1 MKYLLRWITG
11 RHLGREWGTTAL
23 ATLGVA
29 LGVAVYVSI
38 RLANHSAMESF
49 RATVDTVTGTANL
62 QLAAGAEGLDERLF
76 PLVRKVPGVVAAA
89 PVVQALAPVAEC
101 AGAPPGRGEALLV
114 LGVDLFSEGE
124 FARYELSAA
133 DAAAG
138 RAFLEDPR
146 GAAVTASLARR
157 LGLRVGSSLPL
168 LAGAR
173 AVRLTVRAV
182 LQSDRLEQAMGGNL
196 VLVDIA
202 TAQEMFDRYGKL
214 DRIDLKVDEAGRS
227 AVIDRLHPLLPP
239 SVRLERP
246 EGRTQQVENMVRAFQ
261 LNLTAL
267 SCIALFVA
275 AFLILNSI
283 SMSAMRR
290 RREIGIL
297 RSLGVTRR
305 QVLVLFMAEAA
316 FCGLIGS
323 ALGLL
328 LGIALARATLGSV
341 SETITA
347 LYVVVQARTLYL
359 APEILWQGA
368 ALGLGTALLS
378 ALAPAREAAA
388 TPPAVTMR
396 QGILVERHAL
406 PIGGWSAAGGFLLL
420 LSLATGV
427 CSLRLSQPL
436 LGFVSALLLLVGFA
450 LLTPLAT
457 VMADRALAPAVRAL
471 FRIEGVLAARYLVE
485 SLARTAVVIAALM
498 VSVAMLIGLSVMV
511 GSFRDTVDTWV
522 TQTVRAD
529 LYVEPAGRAIRGS
542 SASLPTSVIDAARAL
557 GEVAAVDTY
566 RGRSTL
572 YQGRTIG
579 LAGVDLAVLA
589 RHGRVLFRDGRSSE
603 ILTQAWRGRG
613 VVVTESFARRNRTQV
628 GDRLLLDTPT
638 GRREVQ
644 VYGVFYDYSTDAG
657 AILMDRSLYAAWW
670 QDPTVNSIALYLRPG
685 ARAEAVRERL
695 LAAVGGGRSA
705 ANRHAL
711 LVTPNQDLR
720 RHVMNVFDQTFRITD
735 ALQAIVITVA
745 VLGILNTLTALVLQR
760 GREIGILRAVGAFTG
775 QIRKIVLVE
784 AGLIGLIA
792 HLIGS
797 LCGLGLAVMLVYV
810 INQQFFGWTIR
821 LRVEPGVFLQSLA
834 IMLVTSLLAALP
846 PARHAARRI
855 AADAMRLE

>member
-11 RHLGREWGTTAL
+11 RHLWRDWGGTAL
-23 ATLGVA
+23 AALGVA
-29 LGVAVYVSI
+29 LGVAVYVGI

-49 RATVDTVTGTANL
+49 RSTVDVVTGTANL
-62 QLAAGAEGLDERLF
+62 QLAAGAEGIDERVF
-76 PLVRKVPGVVAAA
+76 PAVRKLQGVVAAA
-89 PVVQALAPVAEC
+89 PVVQAIAPVAD
-101 AGAPPGRGEALLV
+101 GRGEALLV
-114 LGVDLFSEGE
+114 LGIDLFSEGE

-133 DAAAG
+133 DASAG

-157 LGLRVGSSLPL
+157 LGLQVGSSLPL

-196 VLVDIA
+196 VLLDIA

-214 DRIDLKVDEAGRS
+214 DRIDLKVDEADRP
-227 AVIDRLHPLLPP
+227 AVIGRLRPLVPP
-239 SVRLERP
+239 SVRIGRP
-246 EGRTQQVENMVRAFQ
+246 ESRTQQVENMVRAFQ

-283 SMSAMRR
+283 SMSVVRR
-290 RREIGIL
+290 RREIGVL

-305 QVLVLFMAEAA
+305 QVLALFLAEAG
-316 FCGLIGS
+316 FCGVAGS

-328 LGIALARATLGSV
+328 LGVALARAALGSV
-341 SETITA
+341 SQTITA

-359 APEILWQGA
+359 SPDILWQGA
-368 ALGLGTALLS
+368 GLGLGTALLS

-396 QGILVERHAL
+396 QGVLVERHAL
-406 PIGGWSAAGGFLLL
+406 PIGAWSAAGTAALA
-420 LSLATGV
+420 LSLATAFGT
-427 CSLRLSQPL
+427 LRLSQPL

-457 VMADRALAPAVRAL
+457 LLADRALAPAVRAL

-485 SLARTAVVIAALM
+485 SLARTSVVIAALM
-498 VSVAMLIGLSVMV
+498 VSVGMLVGLSVMV

-542 SASLPTSVIDAARAL
+542 SASLPTDVIHAARAL
-557 GEVAAVDTY
+557 PQVAAVDTY

-572 YQGRTIG
+572 YRGRTIG

-589 RHGRVLFRDGRSSE
+589 RHGRILFREGRSSE
-603 ILTQAWRGRG
+603 ILERAWRERG
-613 VVVTESFARRNRTQV
+613 VVVTESFARRNRTRV
-628 GDRLLLDTPT
+628 GERLVLDTPT
-638 GRREVQ
+638 GRHEVQ
-644 VYGVFYDYSTDAG
+644 VHGVFYDYSTDAG
-657 AILMDRSLYAAWW
+657 AILMDRALYAAWW
-670 QDPTVNSIALYLRPG
+670 GDPTVNSIALYLRPG
-685 ARAEAVRERL
+685 GQAEVVRERL
-695 LAAVGGGRSA
+695 LAATGG
-705 ANRHAL
+705 RHAL

-720 RHVMNVFDQTFRITD
+720 RHVLDVFDQTFRITY

-745 VLGILNTLTALVLQR
+745 VLGILNTLTALIMQR
-760 GREIGILRAVGAFTG
+760 GREIGILRAVGAWRG

-797 LCGLGLAVMLVYV
+797 LCGLGLAVLLVYV

-821 LRVEPGVFLQSLA
+821 LRLEPGVFLQSLA
-834 IMLVTSLLAALP
+834 IMLVASLLAALP
-846 PARHAARRI
+846 PSGHAARRI
-855 AADAMRLE
+855 AAEAMRLE

>member
-49 RATVDTVTGTANL
+49 RATVDAVTGTANL

-76 PLVRKVPGVVAAA
+76 LKVRQVPGVVAAA
-89 PVVQALAPVAEC
+89 PVVQALAPVAD
-101 AGAPPGRGEALLV
+101 GRGEALLV
-114 LGVDLFSEGE
+114 LGIDLFSEGE

-133 DAAAG
+133 DATAG

-157 LGLRVGSSLPL
+157 LGLRVGSSLPM

-227 AVIDRLHPLLPP
+227 AVIDRLRPLLPP

-283 SMSAMRR
+283 SMSAVRR

-316 FCGLIGS
+316 FCGLAGS

-341 SETITA
+341 SQTITA

-378 ALAPAREAAA
+378 ALAPAREAAD

-406 PIGGWSAAGGFLLL
+406 PIGAWSAAGGVLLL
-420 LSLATGV
+420 LSLATAV
-427 CSLRLSQPL
+427 CTLRLSQPL

-457 VMADRALAPAVRAL
+457 VMADRALAPVVRAL

-498 VSVAMLIGLSVMV
+498 VSVAMLVGLSVMV

-542 SASLPTSVIDAARAL
+542 SAALPTGVIDAARAL

-566 RGRSTL
+566 RGRSSL
-572 YQGRTIG
+572 YRGRTIG
-579 LAGVDLAVLA
+579 LAGVDLDVLA
-589 RHGRVLFRDGRSSE
+589 RHGRVLFRDSRSSE
-603 ILTQAWRGRG
+603 TLTQAWRGRG

-638 GRREVQ
+638 GRREVR

-695 LAAVGGGRSA
+695 LAAVGG
-705 ANRHAL
+705 RHAL

-797 LCGLGLAVMLVYV
+797 VCGLGLAVMLVYV